1 MPLRGRTAATSE
13 TVHLTLL
20 EHINLNVPCEATAR
34 AFYVDG
40 LGGVVNPRSSN
51 SRQLHINVGASQFHL
66 PHRLSVRGM
75 EPVEA
80 AQVWAGH
87 TELWTVED
95 LGELHSRLPGAEL
108 VGAGDALH
116 IRCQCPWG
124 NRLEVRRA
132 PEGFAPVGAHAGGW
146 EKIVAMPRIVH
157 LVRPGM
163 APCIAA
169 FWVQII
175 GCDAATAPGRCSVA
189 FASVESV
196 ESAESGAGQQ
206 LVFEESAAAPPRDAY
221 DVLERHAYHLAFYLP
236 TAAAFRAAFEAAAA
250 AGLLYANARFEG
262 GPPEFASA
270 MTWPDAHACGQFR
283 VKELRGAAPSDEVGL
298 VLELEVRAP
307 THVSCPLGRSE
318 AVP

>member
-1 MPLRGRTAATSE
+1 MPPVR
-13 TVHLTLL
+13 LTLL
-20 EHINLNVPCEATAR
+20 EHLNLNVPCEATAR

-40 LGGVVNPRSSN
+40 LGGVVNPRSTN
-51 SRQLHINVGASQFHL
+51 SRQLHVNLGASQFHL

-75 EPVEA
+75 EPVEV

-95 LGELHSRLPGAEL
+95 LAELHSRLPKAEL

-116 IRCQCPWG
+116 LRCECPWG
-124 NRLEVRRA
+124 NSWLVRRA

-146 EKIVAMPRIVH
+146 GKIVAMHSVTQ
-157 LVRPGM
+157 LVRPGL

-169 FWVQII
+169 FWTQII
-175 GCDAATAPGRCSVA
+175 RCDAAVTEGRCTVA
-189 FASVESV
+189 FGS
-196 ESAESGAGQQ
+196 GQQ
-206 LVFEESAAAPPRDAY
+206 LVFEESANAPPPDAY
-221 DVLERHAYHLAFYLP
+221 DVQERHAYHLAFYLP

-250 AGLLYANARFEG
+250 AGLLYANPRFAG

-270 MTWPDAHACGQFR
+270 MTWPEAHACGQFR
-283 VKELRGAAPSDEVGL
+283 VKELRGAAPNDEVGV

-307 THVSCPLGRSE
+307 THVSCPLGRS
-318 AVP
+318 